1 MRNFNRFSLHTLWPT
16 QDMRSKQAARMSEV
30 RKTQAIT
37 LWGTSVALCSR

>member
-1 MRNFNRFSLHTLWPT
+1 MRNFGRFSLNTLWPT
-16 QDMRSKQAARMSEV
+16 QDMHSKQAGRMSEA

>member
-1 MRNFNRFSLHTLWPT
+1 MRNFGRFSLQALWLM
-16 QDMRSKQAARMSEV
+16 QDMRDKQDARMSDV